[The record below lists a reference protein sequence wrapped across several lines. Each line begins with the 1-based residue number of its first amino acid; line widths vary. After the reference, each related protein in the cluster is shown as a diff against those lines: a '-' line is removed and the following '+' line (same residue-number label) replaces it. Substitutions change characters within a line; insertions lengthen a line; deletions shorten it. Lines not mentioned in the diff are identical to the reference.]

1 MKLLSIAVPCF
12 NSQDYMRHCVDTLLT
27 GGDEVEI
34 LIVNDGSKDDTAAI
48 ADEYERLYPGIVR
61 AVHQEN
67 GGHGAAV
74 MAGLKNAKG
83 RYFKVVDSDDW
94 VDEEAYAKILC
105 ALRGFVQSEQEVDLV
120 VSNFVYD
127 KVGARHK
134 KVMSYGNA
142 LPEEQVIGWDQVG
155 RFHKGQYILMHSVI
169 YRTQLL
175 IDSGLDLPR
184 HTFYVDNLF
193 VYVPMQ
199 CVKSIYY
206 INVDFYHYFIGRDD
220 QSVNESV
227 MIKRIDQQIKV
238 NKLMLQQVRLQGIK
252 NARLRQYLYNYLEII
267 TVVSSILL
275 IRSGT
280 AENLAKKQELW
291 DHIKANDPWAYYRLR
306 RGIMGQAMNWNSRVG
321 RAFAVTAY
329 KISQKI
335 FGFN

>member
-199 CVKSIYY
+199 YVKSIYY
-206 INVDFYHYFIGRDD
+206 INVDFYHYFIGRGD

-238 NKLMLQQVRLQGIK
+238 NKLMLQQVRLQSIK
-252 NARLRQYLYNYLEII
+252 NTRLRRYLYNYLEII
-267 TVVSSILL
+267 TVVSSILM

-291 DHIKANDPWAYYRLR
+291 DYIKANDPWAYYRLR
-306 RGIMGQAMNWNSRVG
+306 RGVMGQAMNWNNPVG